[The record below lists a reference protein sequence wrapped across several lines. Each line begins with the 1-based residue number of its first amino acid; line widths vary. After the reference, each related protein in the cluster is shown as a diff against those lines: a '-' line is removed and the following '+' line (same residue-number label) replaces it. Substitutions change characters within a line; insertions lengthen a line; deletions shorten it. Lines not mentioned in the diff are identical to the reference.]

1 MRGMPNRKC
10 HNAVVD
16 SIVEIAQQWNTFLL
30 VVAHFEL
37 SNRMNEPETGGD
49 TSIYFAGPVG
59 LSLTHV

>member
-37 SNRMNEPETGGD
+37 SNRMMKPKLVVILRFTLQD
-49 TSIYFAGPVG
+49 QLAC
-59 LSLTHV
+59 H